1 MKSAEIPSAPQLV
14 LASTSPFR
22 RSILERLSYPFECC
36 APVADETAHSDESAE
51 QLVRRL
57 AELKACS
64 VAEQYPKALIIGS
77 DQVALLDGEILGKP
91 GEHQR
96 AVQQLR
102 AASGRRVE
110 FHTGLCLLNASSGAL
125 QCVDEVFSVQFRAL
139 SDAQIEAYLQKE
151 QPYNAAGSFKSEA
164 LGISLFESMQGDD
177 PSALIGL
184 PLIRLNQM
192 LLNEGLDVLLA

>member
-1 MKSAEIPSAPQLV
+1 MKSAEPLFAPQLV

-22 RSILERLSYPFECC
+22 RSILERLCYPFECC
-36 APVADETAHSDESAE
+36 APDTDESAIDDESAE

-57 AELKACS
+57 AELKARS
-64 VAEQYPKALIIGS
+64 VSKKYPNALIIGS

-91 GEHQR
+91 GDHRR

-102 AASGRRVE
+102 ASSGKKVE
-110 FHTGLCLLNASSGAL
+110 FHTGLCLFNAASESL
-125 QCVDEVFSVQFRAL
+125 QCIDEVFTVQFREL
-139 SDAQIEAYLQKE
+139 TDAQIEAYLQKE

-164 LGISLFESMQGDD
+164 LGVTLFQSMQGDD